1 MSKNKDIEIEIT
13 GVTSEGNGVGR
24 HNGVAVFVTS
34 VAKGDLAV
42 VRPEKTNKNY
52 IFANSI
58 KIIKPS
64 PDRITPECDSFQK
77 CGGCVFQHINYEA
90 ECEIKSGFVRDAFK
104 RIGGMDVC
112 LTPIIA
118 GESRF
123 YRNKAQYPIS
133 ADGRAGF
140 FAKRSHKII
149 PCDECLLQPK
159 EFTLIKKAVELFIK
173 QYAISVYNEKTGK
186 GLVRHLYIRSSSL
199 GEIMVVLV
207 INGENL
213 PHAKALF
220 DILSSFLGE
229 RLKSLMINI
238 NRKKTNV
245 ILGEECRVLFGDGYI
260 NDELCGVRLRVS
272 PLSFA
277 QVNHDM
283 AEKLYMKAAEY
294 AQPEGKTVIDL
305 YCGTGAI
312 GLSIAKRAKSVIGVE
327 IVPQAIEDAEYN
339 AELNGIKNTRF
350 ICADAATAASQLRD
364 EGVTADVI
372 IVDPPRKGCDRELLQ
387 IISEDFAP
395 ERIVYVSCDPA
406 TLARDCRILDSL
418 GYRVEKATPV
428 DLFPRTAHVECVAS
442 LVRNTSI

>member
-1 MSKNKDIEIEIT
+1 MSKLKDIEIEIT
-13 GVTSEGNGVGR
+13 GITSEGSGVGR
-24 HNGVAVFVTS
+24 HNGVAVFAEST
-34 VAKGDLAV
+34 AKGDLAL
-42 VRPEKTNKNY
+42 VRPEKINKNY
-52 IFANSI
+52 IYAKPI

-64 PDRITPECDSFQK
+64 SDRITPECNCFGI
-77 CGGCVFQHINYEA
+77 CGGCVFGHINYEA
-90 ECEIKSGFVRDAFK
+90 ECEIKSGFVHDAFK
-104 RIGGMDVC
+104 RIGGIDVC
-112 LTPIIA
+112 LSPIIA
-118 GESRF
+118 GESKF
-123 YRNKAQYPIS
+123 YRNKAQYPVNC
-133 ADGRAGF
+133 DGKAGF

-199 GEIMVVLV
+199 DEIMVVLV

-213 PHAKALF
+213 PHANALW
-220 DILSSFLGE
+220 DILSSALGDK
-229 RLKSLMINI
+229 LKSLMINI

-245 ILGEECRVLFGDGYI
+245 ILGDECKVLFGDGYI
-260 NDELCGVRLRVS
+260 TDELCGVKLRVS
-272 PLSFA
+272 PLSFS

-283 AEKLYMKAAEY
+283 AEKLYMKASEY
-294 AQPEGKTVIDL
+294 AKPEGKTIIDL

-312 GLSIAKRAKSVIGVE
+312 GLSIADKAKSVIGVE
-327 IVPQAIEDAEYN
+327 IVPQAVEDAEYN

-350 ICADAATAASQLRD
+350 ICADAATAAAQLRD
-364 EGVTADVI
+364 EGVAADVV

-406 TLARDCRILDSL
+406 TLARDCRILDPL